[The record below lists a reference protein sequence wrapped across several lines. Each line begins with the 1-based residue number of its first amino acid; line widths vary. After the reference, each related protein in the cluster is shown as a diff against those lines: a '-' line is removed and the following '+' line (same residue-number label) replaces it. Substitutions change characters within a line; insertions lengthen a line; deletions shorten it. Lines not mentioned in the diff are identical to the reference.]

1 MFAAPTPEVKTFEP
15 ERFDASWNKD
25 SVRVGQKATLTV
37 KTYADVEAI
46 TVNGETVDNYKTRYE
61 RSGWGWW
68 AEKVEYRVFT
78 YTVTATETMDY
89 EVAAVNAEGTASE
102 PVTCTLTV
110 KPAQTNW
117 WDDIWNGFFGK
128 WF

>member
-1 MFAAPTPEVKTFEP
+1 M
-15 ERFDASWNKD
+15 
-25 SVRVGQKATLTV
+25 
-37 KTYADVEAI
+37 
-46 TVNGETVDNYKTRYE
+46 
-61 RSGWGWW
+61 
-68 AEKVEYRVFT
+68 FT

-102 PVTCTLTV
+102 PVICTLTV